1 MARSNAKYLEKASL
15 ESLRQLISIFIIQK
29 NDDTHK
35 YRKANLAKEAGIA
48 NVILTKIMN
57 PYYQLI
63 PTIDTLRSL
72 GNVMGERLYS
82 CMIVY
87 AGYGEEK
94 CDILPDDDENI
105 ALPSVFTNA
114 LIKYPLHPASDNTSV
129 TYVNSD
135 ITAKL
140 LYCLA
145 QKNISGWKVV
155 DINPSATSD
164 LTISYAPRVPALP
177 ITSWIFIY
185 EKCDGKFDILQ
196 YLPHILSA
204 REHIGSDIKV
214 SLVLD
219 GIDPKE
225 AKEISSIPI
234 FDFYFSIITIK
245 GNNVSEYHIKTTDQH
260 DYSKIID
267 NKLTI

>member
-1 MARSNAKYLEKASL
+1 MARSNSKYLEKASL

-63 PTIDTLRSL
+63 PTVDTLRSL

-82 CMIVY
+82 CMLVY

-145 QKNISGWKVV
+145 QKNILDWKVV

-164 LTISYAPRVPALP
+164 LTISYATHLPTFP

-196 YLPHILSA
+196 YLPRILNA
-204 REHIGSDIKV
+204 REHIESDIKV